1 MNIAITLSLLNLVIS
16 IIIFSMISKIYLLY
30 GRGYLVWFLFGM
42 AFIPIIFIYSIFEFF
57 ISSSYIIIAYPL
69 FVIIME
75 IAIIVAERNLLLSIR
90 EREGEEYKI
99 LLREDIAMLR
109 TFERIANY
117 LIRRISTLIGI
128 KNIEKTIEECID
140 KYAILSGIYING
152 NEKIITTAVEK
163 NIDEISKDERIKT
176 LIEAFSFFID
186 ALIDLYAA
194 FVPYTKIAEDI
205 RKEIAKIDN
214 KITIKW
220 IMPFVILKTV
230 IEPILRRCKID
241 ELTEIRISVVI
252 EGININKKGGIDIHE
267 IYKYEYKEIIE
278 KLIKFFHRCRYPLIR
293 IFGEEINKEITTNFR
308 LLPDNI
314 KEEIYKL
321 GFIRD
326 LPRGILEEEK
336 LTLMSRDR
344 IIEELA
350 ERKRKL
356 EEAYKRLSEAKLDRM
371 KSNFI
376 NIIAHELRTP
386 LTVIKTY
393 ADLLRYEK
401 LGKLNKMQ
409 KDKLNKMIKNIE
421 KLNELINDMLQIP
434 SIDSKELE
442 LRRENFYIKDL
453 IKDIVDE
460 LKEMAKE
467 KKQKIKLSLNESMT
481 NGDIKLI
488 EKALKNVITN
498 AIKYTY
504 EGGKIEIKA
513 GKEGAFTHVVIK
525 DNGKGI
531 DKNELDK
538 IFEPFYTGE
547 EGGVGL
553 GLAIAKNIIES
564 HGGRIWAESD
574 IGKGTTFH
582 ILLKEAREK

>member
-1 MNIAITLSLLNLVIS
+1 MSIIITLSLLNLIIS
-16 IIIFSMISKIYLLY
+16 IIILSMISKIYFLY
-30 GRGYLVWFLFGM
+30 GRKYLLWFLFGM
-42 AFIPIIFIYSIFEFF
+42 TFIPIIFIYSIFEFF
-57 ISSSYIIIAYPL
+57 VSNSYIIIAYPL

-75 IAIIVAERNLLLSIR
+75 IAIIVAEKNLLLSIR
-90 EREGEEYKI
+90 GREGEEYKI

-117 LIRRISTLIGI
+117 LIGRISTLIGI

-140 KYAILSGIYING
+140 KYPVLSGLYING
-152 NEKIITTAVEK
+152 NEKIITTAVER
-163 NIDEISKDERIKT
+163 NVDEISHDKRIKT

-194 FVPYTKIAEDI
+194 FVPYTKIVEDI
-205 RKEIAKIDN
+205 RKEMGKIDN
-214 KITIKW
+214 KIIVKW

-230 IEPILRRCKID
+230 IEPILRRCKMD

-252 EGININKKGGIDIHE
+252 EGININKKGGVEIHE
-267 IYKYEYKEIIE
+267 LYKYEYEEIIE
-278 KLIKFFHRCRYPLIR
+278 KMIKFFNRCRYPLIR
-293 IFGEEINKEITTNFR
+293 IFGEEINKEITDNFR
-308 LLPDNI
+308 LLPNNI
-314 KEEIYKL
+314 KEEVYKL

-393 ADLLRYEK
+393 TDLLRCGK

-409 KDKLNKMIKNIE
+409 KDKLDKMTKNIE

-442 LRRENFYIKDL
+442 LRRENFYIKDA

-467 KKQKIKLSLNESMT
+467 KKQKIKLSLNKSMA

-488 EKALKNVITN
+488 EKALKNILTN
-498 AIKYTY
+498 AIKYTH
-504 EGGKIEIKA
+504 EGGKIEIEE
-513 GKEGAFTHVVIK
+513 GKEGAFAHIVIK

-531 DKNELDK
+531 EKSELDK
-538 IFEPFYTGE
+538 IFEPFYTGQ

-553 GLAIAKNIIES
+553 GLAIAKNIVES

-574 IGKGTTFH
+574 VGKGTAFH
-582 ILLKEAREK
+582 ILLKEARKK

>member
-1 MNIAITLSLLNLVIS
+1 MSIIITLSLLNLIIS
-16 IIIFSMISKIYLLY
+16 IIILSMISKIYFLY
-30 GRGYLVWFLFGM
+30 GRKYLLWFLFGM
-42 AFIPIIFIYSIFEFF
+42 TFIPIIFIYSIFEFF
-57 ISSSYIIIAYPL
+57 VSNSYIIIAYPL

-75 IAIIVAERNLLLSIR
+75 IAIIVAEKNLLLSIR
-90 EREGEEYKI
+90 GREGEEYKI

-117 LIRRISTLIGI
+117 LIGRISTLIGI

-140 KYAILSGIYING
+140 KYPVLSGLYING
-152 NEKIITTAVEK
+152 NEKIITTAVER
-163 NIDEISKDERIKT
+163 NVDEISHDKRIKT

-194 FVPYTKIAEDI
+194 FVPYTKIVEDI
-205 RKEIAKIDN
+205 RKEMGKIDN
-214 KITIKW
+214 KIIVKW

-230 IEPILRRCKID
+230 IEPILRRCKMD

-252 EGININKKGGIDIHE
+252 EGININKKGGVELHE
-267 IYKYEYKEIIE
+267 LYKYEYEEIIE
-278 KLIKFFHRCRYPLIR
+278 KMIKFFNRCRYPLIR
-293 IFGEEINKEITTNFR
+293 IFGEEINKEITDNFR
-308 LLPDNI
+308 LLPNNI
-314 KEEIYKL
+314 KEEVYKL

-393 ADLLRYEK
+393 TDLLRCGK

-409 KDKLNKMIKNIE
+409 KDKLDKMTKNIE

-442 LRRENFYIKDL
+442 LRRENFYIKDA

-467 KKQKIKLSLNESMT
+467 KKQKIKLSLNKSMA

-488 EKALKNVITN
+488 EKALKNILTN
-498 AIKYTY
+498 AIKYTH
-504 EGGKIEIKA
+504 EGGKIEIEE
-513 GKEGAFTHVVIK
+513 GKEGAFAHIVIK

-531 DKNELDK
+531 EKSELDK
-538 IFEPFYTGE
+538 IFEPFYTGQ

-553 GLAIAKNIIES
+553 GLAIAKNIVES

-574 IGKGTTFH
+574 VGKGTAFH
-582 ILLKEAREK
+582 ILLKEARKK